1 LTRKWERALR
11 LPNSI
16 ILNSTNS
23 QVTELPIM
31 ETFYTVQ
38 GEGFYSGRAAFFI
51 RIAGCDV
58 GCVWCDVKESWDKS
72 EHEILKVTD
81 LITQVQESNTN
92 FVVITGGEPAMY
104 DLTFL
109 TQELKKLGVEIAI
122 ETSGAYDL
130 IGEFDWVCLSP
141 KKFKKPADSVVTRAQ
156 ELKIIVFN
164 KSDIQWAEDYASQV
178 SDSCKLYLQPEW
190 NKKEAMSELI
200 LSYITQHPQ
209 WRISV
214 QTHKYLGVL

>member
-1 LTRKWERALR
+1 MRALR
-11 LPNSI
+11 QPNSI
-16 ILNSTNS
+16 ILNSSNS

-58 GCVWCDVKESWDKS
+58 GCVWCDVKESWDKN
-72 EHEILKVTD
+72 EHEVLKVAD
-81 LITQVQESNTN
+81 LITQVQESKTN

-104 DLTFL
+104 DLNFL
-109 TQELKKLGVEIAI
+109 TQELKNLGVEIAI
-122 ETSGAYDL
+122 ETSGAYEL
-130 IGEFDWVCLSP
+130 VGEFDWICLSP
-141 KKFKKPADSVVTRAQ
+141 KKFKKPIDSVVTRAQ
-156 ELKIIVFN
+156 ELKIVVFN
-164 KSDIQWAEDYASQV
+164 KSDIQWAEEYASQV
-178 SDSCKLYLQPEW
+178 NDSCKLYLQPEW
-190 NKKEAMSELI
+190 DKKEAMGELI

-214 QTHKYLGVL
+214 QTHKYLGVD